1 MCPALLQNA
10 TCLSEGCLCRDRSRS
25 YPSDLSDEEWAVL
38 EPQAREVMRELVRAE
53 GRPMVH
59 DLRAMCDAV
68 AYVVRNGIEWRAM
81 PVDLPPWDSVYAFY
95 QRWSSRGLPQA
106 LVTRLRE
113 RLREIRG
120 RNREPSACI
129 IDSQMVKCADT
140 VPKSTTGYHGGKKIS
155 GRGRH
160 VVVDTEGWLLALVVT
175 AASVSDKAG
184 AKLLAASLAATFATL
199 KLMWADACYGGNP
212 LREFMSKTAGITIE
226 VVKRTSPHSF
236 QVIRRRWVVERTFG
250 WLMRYRRLCRDYEK
264 LPENHEAMIYWAT
277 VLIMTKRLARYENGH
292 PGPPRWS
299 GPRLNAESQ
308 AALSTGSQTTR
319 GHAPRTPQLDQR
331 VRRHA
336 DERCASEAH
345 LA

>member
-10 TCLSEGCLCRDRSRS
+10 TCSSEGCLCRDRSRS

-140 VPKSTTGYHGGKKIS
+140 VPKSAAGYHGGKKIS

-199 KLMWADACYGGNP
+199 KLMWADACYGGSP
-212 LREFMSKTAGITIE
+212 LRELMSKTAGITIE

-264 LPENHEAMIYWAT
+264 LPENHEAMIYRAT

-292 PGPPRWS
+292 PDPPRWS
-299 GPRLNAESQ
+299 GPRLSAESQ
-308 AALSTGSQTTR
+308 AALSTGS
-319 GHAPRTPQLDQR
+319 
-331 VRRHA
+331 
-336 DERCASEAH
+336 
-345 LA
+345 

>member
-1 MCPALLQNA
+1 MPVCLALLLNA
-10 TCLSEGCLCRDRSRS
+10 ACPSKGCLCRDRQRS

-38 EPQAREVMRELVRAE
+38 EPQAREIMRDLVRAA
-53 GRPMVH
+53 GRPVVH

-68 AYVVRNGIEWRAM
+68 AYVVRNGIEWRAV
-81 PVDLPPWDSVYAFY
+81 PVDFPPWGSVYEFY
-95 QRWSSRGLPQA
+95 LRWNRRGLPQA
-106 LVTRLRE
+106 LVKRLRE

-140 VPKSTTGYHGGKKIS
+140 VPKATSGYHGGKKVT

-160 VVVDTEGWLLALVVT
+160 IVVDTEGWLLALVVV

-184 AKLLAASLAATFATL
+184 AKLLAARLFATFATL
-199 KLMWADACYGGNP
+199 RLMWADACYGGSP
-212 LREFMSKTAGITIE
+212 VSDFMKKTAGITIE

-264 LPENHEAMIYWAT
+264 LPENHEAMVYWAT
-277 VLIMTKRLARYENGH
+277 VFIMTKRLARYETGH
-292 PGPPRWS
+292 PDHRRWGGERPR
-299 GPRLNAESQ
+299 PTPQ
-308 AALSTGSQTTR
+308 AAL
-319 GHAPRTPQLDQR
+319 
-331 VRRHA
+331 
-336 DERCASEAH
+336 
-345 LA
+345 